1 MYTLTRYCKL
11 CLKSTNQSIE
21 TIKVRPYLKKEMST
35 CSQCETTLI
44 RFVDCMEHDEKLKFI
59 CDKCKAGTQ
68 HSRTG
73 FGTILWCTV
82 CGQTKK

>member
-35 CSQCETTLI
+35 CPQCETTLI
-44 RFVDCMEHDEKLKFI
+44 RFVDCSEHDEKFKFN
-59 CDKCKAGTQ
+59 CYKCKAETQ
-68 HSRTG
+68 HSRSK
-73 FGTILWCTV
+73 FGTLLWCTI
-82 CGQTKK
+82 CGHVIK